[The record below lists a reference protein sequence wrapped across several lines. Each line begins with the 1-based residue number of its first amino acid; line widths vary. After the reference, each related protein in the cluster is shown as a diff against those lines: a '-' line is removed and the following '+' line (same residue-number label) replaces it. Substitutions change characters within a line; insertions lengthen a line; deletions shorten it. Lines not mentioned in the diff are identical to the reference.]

1 MTGSEFVFDYAQLL
15 YYKFHKISPYRGGL
29 YTDSPEWMKS
39 KKVTI
44 NSINK
49 NDSKYFQQA
58 VTVALNHE
66 EIKKDLQRIAKIN
79 LL

>member
-49 NDSKYFQQA
+49 NDSKYFQ
-58 VTVALNHE
+58 
-66 EIKKDLQRIAKIN
+66 
-79 LL
+79 